1 MLRMPAAGVIATEAL
16 TLCRYA
22 ANIGVVLLNK
32 YLLSY
37 YGFRFPVLLTL
48 LHMVA
53 CSLLTAATVAGGFVR
68 VQRLKTQRQFAKVTL
83 LSMAFTVVIVLGNV
97 SLRLIPVSFNQ
108 ALGACTPLFTAI
120 LERVVQNKHESFW
133 TYTALVPVVLGII
146 VATGFEPSFHLIGFA
161 ACMLATALRAF
172 KTVLQVRPLV
182 CDTSAASLNHLA
194 ICALQRH
201 TNVHGLTAARRGR
214 AAQPLV
220 LQTCAVTRIVASGTE
235 FDQARHVVQA
245 VLLSEPTEKLN
256 SFNLLL
262 YMAPLSTLALVPATL
277 ILEPQ
282 GFPAAQQL
290 LADRPGF
297 LQILL
302 VNCLLAFSANL
313 FNFLIT
319 RHTSALTL
327 QVRA

>member
-1 MLRMPAAGVIATEAL
+1 MIATEAL

-53 CSLLTAATVAGGFVR
+53 CLLLTAATVAGGFVR
-68 VQRLKTQRQFAKVTL
+68 VQRLQTQRQFAKVTL

-133 TYTALVPVVLGII
+133 TYSALVPVVLGII
-146 VATGFEPSFHLIGFA
+146 MATGFEPSFHLIGFT

-172 KTVLQVRPLV
+172 KTVLQVRTGV
-182 CDTSAASLNHLA
+182 CDMYCHLKCFYQSPVCLRVLTA
-194 ICALQRH
+194 YVSMTMVTLQREH
-201 TNVHGLTAARRGR
+201 CRHYSCCHSHHCGLGDLVKLDMLCRPCYFPSQRRSS
-214 AAQPLV
+214 
-220 LQTCAVTRIVASGTE
+220 IVSMYCCIWLRSPHWH
-235 FDQARHVVQA
+235 FF
-245 VLLSEPTEKLN
+245 LL
-256 SFNLLL
+256 
-262 YMAPLSTLALVPATL
+262 
-277 ILEPQ
+277 
-282 GFPAAQQL
+282 
-290 LADRPGF
+290 R
-297 LQILL
+297 
-302 VNCLLAFSANL
+302 
-313 FNFLIT
+313 
-319 RHTSALTL
+319 
-327 QVRA
+327 